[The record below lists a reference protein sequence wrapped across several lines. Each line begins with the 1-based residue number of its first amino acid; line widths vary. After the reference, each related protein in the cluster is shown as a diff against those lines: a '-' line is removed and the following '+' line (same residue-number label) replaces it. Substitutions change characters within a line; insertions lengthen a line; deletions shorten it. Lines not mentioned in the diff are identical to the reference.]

1 MKRFITFAF
10 LATIAGAIQIYAQ
23 SIKIILPDDDEIK
36 GELVSA
42 TDSMIT
48 YTNQQSDD
56 VQTALPM
63 FVKFVRIKG
72 VGTFKNANGLF
83 ITLSGKPLSEVM
95 PQQADIADAVYAQ
108 SGEVGVQMKAQ
119 AQELAQVR
127 AQLEELMR
135 QQTQSQET
143 VRQYVQ
149 IRTEGNVNNI
159 AIGEAFE
166 ITGITALSIG
176 VPCLAA
182 GLSCCI
188 AGHLLP
194 LETNYYGIPY
204 ASDLAIR
211 TRCLESSY
219 YLFGIGA
226 SLTIV
231 GIPLYVHGKKIMEM
245 NINYTG
251 NGAGLA
257 FKF

>member
-10 LATIAGAIQIYAQ
+10 LATIAGAIQICAQ

-83 ITLSGKPLSEVM
+83 VTLSGKPLSEVM
-95 PQQADIADAVYAQ
+95 PRQTDIADAVYAQ
-108 SGEVGVQMKAQ
+108 NGEERMQRMQMKAQ
-119 AQELAQVR
+119 AKELAQVR

-143 VRQYVQ
+143 ARQYVQ

-188 AGHLLP
+188 AAYLLP
-194 LETNYYGIPY
+194 SY
-204 ASDLAIR
+204 DLVIK
-211 TRCLESSY
+211 TQCLNSSY
-219 YLFGIGA
+219 YLFGAGA

-231 GIPLYVHGKKIMEM
+231 GIPLYVQGKKIMEM

>member
-10 LATIAGAIQIYAQ
+10 LATIAGAIQICAQ

-83 ITLSGKPLSEVM
+83 VTLSGKPLSEVM
-95 PQQADIADAVYAQ
+95 PQQTDIADAVYAQ

-135 QQTQSQET
+135 QQTQSQENA
-143 VRQYVQ
+143 RQYVQ
-149 IRTEGNVNNI
+149 IRTAGNVNNI

-182 GLSCCI
+182 GLSCCM
-188 AGHLLP
+188 AAYLLP
-194 LETNYYGIPY
+194 LH
-204 ASDLAIR
+204 DLVIK
-211 TRCLESSY
+211 TQCLNSSY
-219 YLFGIGA
+219 YLFGVGA